1 MYLYAL
7 PCIYLYYTRMRVKV
21 NRFYKSFYIYTRN
34 LQFVHKLHSL
44 NTNARGSSEAA
55 HVRAACIIY
64 LFIYLFI
71 YLSIYFYF
79 VCMRRAVP
87 PCRVRG
93 IFHRARRRGD
103 VFQ

>member
-21 NRFYKSFYIYTRN
+21 NRFYKSFYIYARN

-55 HVRAACIIY
+55 PERAACIIY

-71 YLSIYFYF
+71 YFYF
-79 VCMRRAVP
+79 ACMRRTFAAVP
-87 PCRVRG
+87 G
-93 IFHRARRRGD
+93 AGD
-103 VFQ
+103 IPPRPAPG